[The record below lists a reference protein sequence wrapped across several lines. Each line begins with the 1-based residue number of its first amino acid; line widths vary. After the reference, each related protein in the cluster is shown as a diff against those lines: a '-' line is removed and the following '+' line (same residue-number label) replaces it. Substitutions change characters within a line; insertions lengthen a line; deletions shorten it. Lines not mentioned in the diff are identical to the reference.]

1 MKVISHEKKKNKHD
15 EGGRFFNVSDIFSNE
30 I

>member
-1 MKVISHEKKKNKHD
+1 MKVISHEKKNKHD